1 MEKFKSFITE
11 ETQEDYRVVVLSVEH
26 GDKAITSKRIK
37 EESDKLG
44 LANYVISLDGANLSY
59 DKTYK
64 IHEAGDEKGFDISPS
79 DTVVFVRGTPSR
91 DSSLDLISELDFIL

>member
-11 ETQEDYRVVVLSVEH
+11 AKEEDYRVVILSVEH
-26 GDKAITSKRIK
+26 NDNSTTAKRIK

-44 LANYVISLDGANLSY
+44 LANYVIPLDGANLSY

-64 IHEAGDEKGFDISPS
+64 IHEAGDFDLY
-79 DTVVFVRGTPSR
+79 GTPVKA
-91 DSSLDLISELDFIL
+91 